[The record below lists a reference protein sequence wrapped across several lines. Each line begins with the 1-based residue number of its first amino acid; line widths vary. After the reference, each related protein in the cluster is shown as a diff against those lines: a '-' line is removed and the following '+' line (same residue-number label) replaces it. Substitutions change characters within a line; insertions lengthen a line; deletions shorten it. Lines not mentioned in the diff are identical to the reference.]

1 MATVALSDIY
11 NPLVFA
17 ASAQEKQLELNRFI
31 ASGVMVGSPVIDAMA
46 SNGGNIG
53 ELPFFL
59 PLGTTEPN
67 YSNDAPGTSSTPL
80 GLGDGKMVYR
90 LATQNQSWSVMD
102 ISREIALI
110 DPVEAI
116 TSRIAQYWA
125 TNNERRL
132 IESARGIIADN
143 IANDSSDMI
152 NDISIAID
160 TAATDANRIDGD
172 AVIDTIQT
180 MGDHGEMLSA
190 MAVHSVIYRRMQKL
204 NLLDTL
210 IPASDGK
217 VAIRTYQGKVV
228 IVDDSLVGVSYG
240 TTPVN
245 IYYDTILFGAGEF
258 VSGEGRVNVPS
269 EFNRLPDA
277 GNGGGEERLYSRRA
291 DVIHPL
297 GFQFLSA
304 SVGGQSATQAELAL
318 AANWDRV
325 YNRKNVSFA
334 VLRTNG

>member
-304 SVGGQSATQAELAL
+304 SVAGQSATQAELAL